1 VAGRGVAGLPRAGTA
16 TRRLALTGTP
26 VRSDTAA
33 IPFVTCER
41 DPEGVRRSSADYT
54 YGYGDA
60 LLDGVVRPVIFLSY
74 SGQKRWRTR
83 AGDEVSA
90 RLGEPLTKD
99 VTAQAWRTA
108 LDPGGDWIPAVLR
121 AADRRLGEV
130 RRSMPDA
137 AGLVIA
143 TDQTDARAYARHL
156 HELTGEQPVVVL
168 FDDDGASA
176 RIEEFTS
183 SVHAELR
190 GVCGGSAAGPRFRS
204 PR

>member
-1 VAGRGVAGLPRAGTA
+1 M
-16 TRRLALTGTP
+16 
-26 VRSDTAA
+26 
-33 IPFVTCER
+33 
-41 DPEGVRRSSADYT
+41 
-54 YGYGDA
+54 
-60 LLDGVVRPVIFLSY
+60 
-74 SGQKRWRTR
+74 
-83 AGDEVSA
+83 
-90 RLGEPLTKD
+90 
-99 VTAQAWRTA
+99 TAQAWRTA